1 MNRSSAAVAL
11 LLLLAVAAPP
21 ARPAEPPPAPSPA
34 FATGGEGPF
43 PRLILRGVTLID
55 GTGAPPIGPMDVVIE
70 KERIAELVSVGAP
83 GVPIEAEGRPKARP
97 GDRELDLAGHYLLP
111 GFVDLYG
118 HLHEPLDYTAKLF
131 LAHGVTTAR
140 EPICRVGVPRCL
152 ELRET
157 TGKGR
162 SVAPRVVPFVSF
174 GLSGPGAT
182 MPLPDEASARRWV
195 AETAK
200 AGAAGVRFRDFA
212 PAVFAAAVDE
222 ARKRNL
228 RTSVH
233 LDQLLV
239 ARADALDAARAG
251 VDILEHWYGLP
262 EALLDGATLQD
273 FPADYNYNEEQ
284 QRFAAAGR
292 LWRQAAP
299 PGSERWN
306 AVVAA
311 LAEEGLTLVPTLSL
325 YEANRDLMRART
337 AEWHPLYTLP
347 QLWDSFAPNRA
358 AHAAHWFDWTTEEE
372 TEWRRNYRLWME
384 FLQAYKNRGGRV
396 AVGSDSGFMYSLH
409 GFAYV
414 RELELLREA
423 GFHPLEVIR
432 AATLDGARALGLDGE
447 LGSVE
452 PGKRA
457 DLVVV
462 AENPLANLK
471 VLYGTGALKLD
482 AENRPVRVGGVRWTI
497 KDGVLHDAPA
507 LLAEVRR
514 TVAEA
519 WAKAGRTPAQPGMAP
534 PPPGSKP

>member
-1 MNRSSAAVAL
+1 MTRRLAAAAAL
-11 LLLLAVAAPP
+11 LLLAL
-21 ARPAEPPPAPSPA
+21 PPAPAPA
-34 FATGGEGPF
+34 AEGPF
-43 PRLILRGVTLID
+43 PRLILRGATLID
-55 GTGAPPIGPMDVVIE
+55 GTGAPAVGPVDIVIE
-70 KERIAELVSVGAP
+70 KERIAQVAIVGAP
-83 GVPIEAEGRPKARP
+83 GVPIDPDDRPKAEP
-97 GDRELDLAGHYLLP
+97 SDRELDLAGMYVLP
-111 GFVDLYG
+111 GFIDLYG
-118 HLHEPLDYTAKLF
+118 HLHEPFDYSAKLF

-140 EPICRVGVPRCL
+140 EPICAAGVPRCL
-152 ELRET
+152 ALRDET
-157 TGKGR
+157 AKGT
-162 SVAPRVVPFVSF
+162 SVAPRVVPYVYF
-174 GLSGPGAT
+174 GLTGPQQTAL
-182 MPLPDEASARRWV
+182 LPDEAAARRWV

-200 AGAAGVRFRDFA
+200 AGAAGVRFRDFS
-212 PAVFAAAVDE
+212 PAVLAAAVDE
-222 ARKRNL
+222 AHKRGL
-228 RTSVH
+228 RTSAH

-251 VDILEHWYGLP
+251 LDILEHWYGLP
-262 EALLDGATLQD
+262 EALLEGRTLQD
-273 FPADYNYNEEQ
+273 FPPDYNYNEVQ

-306 AVVAA
+306 AVLAE
-311 LAEEGLTLVPTLSL
+311 LAEEGLVLVPTLSL

-337 AEWHPLYTLP
+337 AEWHALYTLP
-347 QLWDSFAPNRA
+347 ALWDSFAPDRA
-358 AHAAHWFDWTTEEE
+358 AHAAHWFYWTTEEE
-372 TEWRRNYRLWME
+372 VEWGRNYRLWME
-384 FLQAYKNRGGRV
+384 LLNAYKNRGGPV

-432 AATLDGARALGLDGE
+432 AATLEGARALGLDAD

-482 AENRPVRVGGVRWTI
+482 ADNRPIRVGGVRWTI

-507 LLAEVRR
+507 LLAEVRK

-519 WAKAGRTPAQPGMAP
+519 WAKAGRSPAQPGLEPATP
-534 PPPGSKP
+534 KP